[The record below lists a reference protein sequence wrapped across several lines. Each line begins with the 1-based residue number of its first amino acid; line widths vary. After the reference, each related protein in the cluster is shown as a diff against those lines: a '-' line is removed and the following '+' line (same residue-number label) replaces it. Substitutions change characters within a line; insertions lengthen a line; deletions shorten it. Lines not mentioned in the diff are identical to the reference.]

1 MNITGI
7 SGHFTLELVP
17 RYVWRRVVT
26 GIFPLFFIPSR
37 ISRRAEIDP
46 HRHGNPRVPGSHRYV
61 DAIAF
66 PEKTIFRR
74 LHEFDHVAVV
84 ETQRDS
90 LAFFP
95 SDAFFHRLSDNRSS
109 RGPDRAREY
118 STRIITP
125 AGCPGAARST
135 DGSTAHRAEIRFI
148 ALDPNGC
155 DLNDRALFQR
165 RGDADLRLRNERFA
179 RGKRDS
185 RSTKERRIP
194 GRSDRRE
201 GVFS

>member
-7 SGHFTLELVP
+7 SGHFILELVP

-66 PEKTIFRR
+66 PEKTIF
-74 LHEFDHVAVV
+74 
-84 ETQRDS
+84 
-90 LAFFP
+90 
-95 SDAFFHRLSDNRSS
+95 HRLSDNRSS
-109 RGPDRAREY
+109 RGPNRPREY

-125 AGCPGAARST
+125 AGCPSAARST
-135 DGSTAHRAEIRFI
+135 RA
-148 ALDPNGC
+148 A
-155 DLNDRALFQR
+155 
-165 RGDADLRLRNERFA
+165 
-179 RGKRDS
+179 
-185 RSTKERRIP
+185 
-194 GRSDRRE
+194 
-201 GVFS
+201 